1 MNVYFSVVVDDKDGT
16 SVGSRGELLEAGQ
29 LLGPSFAIDLG
40 PLIKTVANRNPL
52 GQNFAHFDQKVF
64 CQIRRKLEMS
74 TRLLFHFI
82 FISTGQLP
90 IQDTRKSNQVTYSTE
105 ILLSR

>member
-40 PLIKTVANRNPL
+40 PLIKTVANGNPL

-64 CQIRRKLEMS
+64 VKFVENSKCQ
-74 TRLLFHFI
+74 
-82 FISTGQLP
+82 
-90 IQDTRKSNQVTYSTE
+90 QDCYFTLY
-105 ILLSR
+105 L